1 MKLKTKPK
9 ILNERGEVGTLV
21 CFALEQEAVP
31 FRRLAVK
38 MPDVKI
44 LITGIGARNAGT
56 SVRRFLEQ
64 HLTKQVF
71 TCGFCGGLNP
81 DLENGDVVFM
91 TGYPALE
98 KRLAE
103 ADATLATFFSAP
115 RIATTAAEKKQLRT
129 KTGADVVEME
139 SEAILEVCREKK
151 IPCAMVRA
159 ISDTADEDLPLDFN
173 ALIPAGFEP
182 SSRQTGMGDRQGTLE
197 DYRVAAVAPK
207 DEFCRSA
214 DGQHAGES
222 HLVRWPVV
230 TRGRNQGA
238 P

>member
-1 MKLKTKPK
+1 MKLKTKSK

-44 LITGIGARNAGT
+44 LITGIGARNAET

-98 KRLAE
+98 RRLVE
-103 ADATLATFFSAP
+103 TDATLATFFSAP
-115 RIATTAAEKKQLRT
+115 RIATTAAEKKQLRS

-139 SEAILEVCREKK
+139 SEAILEVCRAKK

-173 ALIPAGFEP
+173 ALTRPDLSLHPGKLTLAIAKSPWKIVAL
-182 SSRQTGMGDRQGTLE
+182 MGLHQKTSFAAQQLANTLAK
-197 DYRVAAVAPK
+197 VI
-207 DEFCRSA
+207 
-214 DGQHAGES
+214 
-222 HLVRWPVV
+222 W
-230 TRGRNQGA
+230 
-238 P
+238 

>member
-44 LITGIGARNAGT
+44 LITGIGAKNAGT

-71 TCGFCGGLNP
+71 TCGFCGGLKP

-103 ADATLATFFSAP
+103 ADATLATFFSSP
-115 RIATTAAEKKQLRT
+115 RIATTAAEKRQLRA
-129 KTGADVVEME
+129 KTRADVVEME
-139 SEAILEVCREKK
+139 SEAILEACREKK

-173 ALIPAGFEP
+173 MLTRPDLSLHQGKLAWAIAKAPWKIFALLRLHQRT
-182 SSRQTGMGDRQGTLE
+182 S
-197 DYRVAAVAPK
+197 VAAQQMANTLAKVI
-207 DEFCRSA
+207 
-214 DGQHAGES
+214 
-222 HLVRWPVV
+222 W
-230 TRGRNQGA
+230 
-238 P
+238 

>member
-1 MKLKTKPK
+1 MKSKIKSK
-9 ILNERGEVGTLV
+9 ILNERREVGTLV

-38 MPDVKI
+38 MPDVRI

-64 HLTKQVF
+64 HLTRQVF
-71 TCGFCGGLNP
+71 TCGFCGGLDP

-103 ADATLATFFSAP
+103 ADTTLATFHSAP

-139 SEAILEVCREKK
+139 SEAIMEVCREKK

-159 ISDTADEDLPLDFN
+159 ISDTAGEDLPLDFN
-173 ALIPAGFEP
+173 AL
-182 SSRQTGMGDRQGTLE
+182 SRPDLSLHQGKLTLAIAKAPWKIIALM
-197 DYRVAAVAPK
+197 RLHRRTSFAAQQLANALAKVI
-207 DEFCRSA
+207 
-214 DGQHAGES
+214 
-222 HLVRWPVV
+222 W
-230 TRGRNQGA
+230 
-238 P
+238 